1 MGRVATNRSHETQ
14 RHARLYGL
22 TAAIVVGIA
31 IALVAIFWAAQK
43 MSSGA
48 ASATAGSMPP
58 PIAGGEFEA
67 SGVAHVP
74 NTNQLLFVDD
84 GTARQIFLMEL
95 TRDGK
100 QQGAAVPIALS
111 ADVTD
116 LEGMTF
122 DGRHFYVVGS
132 QSKLTGFE
140 GDGLVRFTFDPKT
153 RLVGGVERIQGLKT
167 WLAANVAEL
176 RGTET
181 LLGDHVLN
189 IEAIAWDSAGNRL
202 LLGLR
207 APVVDGQALIVP
219 VKLGDSGAAF
229 SRDNL
234 RVDGPAI
241 RVSLDGAGI
250 RSLEYDDRV
259 KAYRLVTG
267 ATLNEETLEFRLV
280 EWNGMPGSP
289 VRDIATYSRH
299 IKPEGITRAEI
310 DGRDVTVMV
319 FDVGRFAM
327 WVDEGP

>member
-14 RHARLYGL
+14 RHARLYGV
-22 TAAIVVGIA
+22 TAAIVVGVA
-31 IALVAIFWAAQK
+31 IALVAILWAAQQ

-48 ASATAGSMPP
+48 ASETTGAMPP

-74 NTNQLLFVDD
+74 NSNQLLFVDD
-84 GTARQIFLMEL
+84 GTTREIFLMEL

-100 QQGAAVPIALS
+100 QQGTAVPIALS

-132 QSKLTGFE
+132 QSKLTGFD
-140 GDGLVRFTFDPKT
+140 GDGLVRFTFDPTT
-153 RLVGGVERIQGLKT
+153 RLVAGVERIQGLKA

-176 RGTET
+176 RGTES

-189 IEAIAWDSAGNRL
+189 IEAIAWDSVGNRL

-219 VKLGDSGAAF
+219 VKLADSDAAF

-234 RVDGPAI
+234 RADGPAI
-241 RVSLDGAGI
+241 RVNLNGAGV

-267 ATLNEETLEFRLV
+267 ASLNEETLEFRLV
-280 EWNGMPGSP
+280 EWDGTAGST
-289 VRDIATYSRH
+289 VRDIAAFSRH

-310 DGRDVTVMV
+310 DGRGLTVMV
-319 FDVGRFAM
+319 FDVGRFAI
-327 WVDEGP
+327 WIDE